1 MKLWKRIVKIQG
13 DKKERSNS
21 KTNSLVVRMNAEFC
35 FSYALLEGARR
46 EQEGSRQ
53 LGISKP
59 RREDRPK
66 VRIIYIDMMD
76 KALGKKNEMTDKVNI
91 GRSWE

>member
-1 MKLWKRIVKIQG
+1 
-13 DKKERSNS
+13 
-21 KTNSLVVRMNAEFC
+21 MNAEFC
-35 FSYALLEGARR
+35 FGYALLEGARR

-76 KALGKKNEMTDKVNI
+76 KALGEK
-91 GRSWE
+91 